1 MSTRHEQA
9 NFALAFAIAAAAV
22 TVLARLA
29 PYWFD
34 LDRSGQF
41 LWQLMPVGALGLF
54 AGARL
59 RWPWVLA
66 ITLLTMLTAD
76 LLLIG
81 PLAAR
86 GLSAFSGQTPVIYA
100 CFAAYAVLGLL
111 ARQRGWPW
119 SLLPACLAGSVQF
132 FAVTNFFVWLGDHG
146 TTYPQTLAGLGECY
160 TAALPFFR
168 NSVAGDLLYSGLFF
182 GLYALAVRVRA
193 AEKASQTV

>member
-9 NFALAFAIAAAAV
+9 GLALAFAVAAAAA

-34 LDRSGQF
+34 LDRSGHF

-59 RWPWVLA
+59 RWPWALA

-86 GLSAFSGQTPVIYA
+86 GLSAFSDITPVVYP
-100 CFAAYAVLGLL
+100 CLAAYVVLGLL
-111 ARQRGWPW
+111 ARQTAWPR
-119 SLLPACLAGSVQF
+119 SLVPACLAGSVQF
-132 FAVTNFFVWLGDHG
+132 FAVTNFFVWLGGRG

-160 TAALPFFR
+160 AAALPFFR
-168 NSVAGDLLYSGLFF
+168 NTVAGDLLYSGVFF